1 MEYFD
6 PDIIASV
13 FAQSMLPAV
22 FPAFAFSC
30 VSVRSWHCCY
40 VTCWF
45 LLLYHPILCLVAFF
59 ALEHICNIFTSS
71 CVSVSQTNSL
81 LRRRVSFGYILP
93 RHMVRRT
100 KEIPTGSEGFD
111 PHRST
116 ADQGYFHLLPVLHC
130 SRVLFQ
136 ASSQSILLC
145 CEIYSAYLHLLVVI
159 APRKARHSYTEAVV
173 ARVKRKRG

>member
-22 FPAFAFSC
+22 FLAFAFSC

-100 KEIPTGSEGFD
+100 KEIPTGFGGFR
-111 PHRST
+111 PTQIH
-116 ADQGYFHLLPVLHC
+116 GG
-130 SRVLFQ
+130 SRLFSL
-136 ASSQSILLC
+136 ASSIALQSSSLPSQFTVNFTVL
-145 CEIYSAYLHLLVVI
+145 
-159 APRKARHSYTEAVV
+159 
-173 ARVKRKRG
+173 